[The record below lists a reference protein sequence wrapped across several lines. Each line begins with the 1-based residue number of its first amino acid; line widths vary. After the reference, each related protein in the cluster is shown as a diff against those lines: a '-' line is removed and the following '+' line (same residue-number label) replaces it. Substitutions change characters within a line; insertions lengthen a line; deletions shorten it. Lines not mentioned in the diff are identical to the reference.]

1 MAQATNPGAASG
13 EIPWCFSQVKGTIE
27 EEIADA
33 DIISAVEFNHD
44 GEFLATGDKGGR
56 VVIFQRGGL
65 PPPADG
71 PAPFRCDYNV
81 YSTFQSHE
89 PEFDYLKSLEIE
101 EKINKIRWLRKA
113 GPALFLLT
121 TNDKTIKLWKITERW
136 RNFSGWN
143 LVDSEGLPR
152 DQASI
157 TQLRV
162 PQRTSN
168 DITIE
173 AVPRR
178 IFSNAH
184 AYHIN
189 SISVNSDDCMY
200 LSADDLRVYI
210 WHLERTE
217 QSFNIVD
224 IKPPNMEDLTEV
236 ITAAEFHP
244 RNCSDFLYS
253 TSKGVVRLCDMRERA
268 LCDQHA
274 KVFEEPEDPA
284 NRSFFS
290 EIIASISD
298 VKFSHCGRYFLTR
311 DFLTLKLWDLNMERG
326 PLETYHMHDY
336 LRSKLCS
343 LYENDFIFDRFECG
357 WNGSDSAI
365 ISGSYNNFFRIFY
378 RNPRMEYCYEASRDM
393 SQLGQILRN
402 RKVVTGPRRRR
413 DEVGIESLDYPRRIL
428 HAVWHPRD
436 NILAIAA
443 TNNLYLFH
451 EQQPHSIPM

>member
-1 MAQATNPGAASG
+1 MPTPLQPS
-13 EIPWCFSQVKGTIE
+13 
-27 EEIADA
+27 
-33 DIISAVEFNHD
+33 
-44 GEFLATGDKGGR
+44 
-56 VVIFQRGGL
+56 
-65 PPPADG
+65 DG

-121 TNDKTIKLWKITERW
+121 TNGEQQCSGVTLGLCFSHILLSGPLSVMCEWCLSVRHLSADKTIKLWKITERW

-217 QSFNIVD
+217 QSFSI
-224 IKPPNMEDLTEV
+224 
-236 ITAAEFHP
+236 
-244 RNCSDFLYS
+244 
-253 TSKGVVRLCDMRERA
+253 RLHLWC
-268 LCDQHA
+268 LSVC
-274 KVFEEPEDPA
+274 VFVGW
-284 NRSFFS
+284 S
-290 EIIASISD
+290 
-298 VKFSHCGRYFLTR
+298 
-311 DFLTLKLWDLNMERG
+311 RG
-326 PLETYHMHDY
+326 
-336 LRSKLCS
+336 
-343 LYENDFIFDRFECG
+343 
-357 WNGSDSAI
+357 
-365 ISGSYNNFFRIFY
+365 
-378 RNPRMEYCYEASRDM
+378 
-393 SQLGQILRN
+393 
-402 RKVVTGPRRRR
+402 
-413 DEVGIESLDYPRRIL
+413 
-428 HAVWHPRD
+428 
-436 NILAIAA
+436 
-443 TNNLYLFH
+443 
-451 EQQPHSIPM
+451 